1 MYSNAN
7 KSRFLIIID
16 DSKFDRKINA
26 IIADRMQLF
35 KEVALFPAA
44 GEALDFIV
52 KNLENPELFPLVIL
66 LDIQMPEMDGFEFTN
81 EYEKLPL
88 SFKQKSDIIMI
99 SSTDDIADIER
110 AASNKNIR
118 KLIKKPLK
126 VDELRQLLD
135 ELNLHE

>member
-1 MYSNAN
+1 
-7 KSRFLIIID
+7 
-16 DSKFDRKINA
+16 
-26 IIADRMQLF
+26 MQLF